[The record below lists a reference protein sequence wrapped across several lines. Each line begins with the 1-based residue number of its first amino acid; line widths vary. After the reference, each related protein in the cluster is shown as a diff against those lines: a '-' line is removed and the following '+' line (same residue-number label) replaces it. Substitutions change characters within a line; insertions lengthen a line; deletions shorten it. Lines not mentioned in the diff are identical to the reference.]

1 MGDIIK
7 DMTGLIM
14 NQIYGDEVVP
24 DYISRDLNAIKDTDG
39 LILALTENAG
49 MFSVG
54 KEQIN
59 KLIKVIRLYNN
70 RTFNKGV
77 RSVGSGEIVEYVT
90 APNDIMQQ
98 KLDSALNTLYWG
110 RALNVLVPGPKGDFN
125 KVLNKLERQIEEKF
139 TTGAPT
145 MKGANSEFI
154 KYYMDYMTKNKGLQ
168 LDPYNFES
176 WWNKEKNNMNSD
188 ARNFAIDKIEELRR
202 ARVYGEK

>member
-1 MGDIIK
+1 
-7 DMTGLIM
+7 
-14 NQIYGDEVVP
+14 
-24 DYISRDLNAIKDTDG
+24 
-39 LILALTENAG
+39 

-54 KEQIN
+54 KEQID
-59 KLIKVIRLYNN
+59 KLIKVIRLYND

-77 RSVGSGEIVEYVT
+77 RTVGSGEIVEYVT